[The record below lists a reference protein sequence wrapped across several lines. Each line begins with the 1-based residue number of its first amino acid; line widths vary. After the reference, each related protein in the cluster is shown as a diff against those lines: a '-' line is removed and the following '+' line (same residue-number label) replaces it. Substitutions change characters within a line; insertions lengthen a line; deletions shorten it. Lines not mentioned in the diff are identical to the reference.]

1 MIIASTHAST
11 PPVAT
16 TVQLGPGGWR
26 GRAGLALV
34 TTLAGLA
41 GFTAAYAE
49 NQATGSADIAV
60 PTVILEPGTEGVPA
74 TADGAKDAGTPVMLE
89 VGADASSAADDF
101 EIDLANIVQSAF
113 KGVTTVQEAPAI
125 VTIVTAD
132 EIRDRQFVTIQQIAD
147 TVPGWYRAGLL
158 HGNLEVPLV
167 RGQAQ
172 AVQFLHDSLSLF
184 DPNINSAATSR
195 VQPMELIKRVEMI
208 TGPGGVLWG
217 SNSLVGILNVIT
229 KDADDVEG
237 IEVGARLG
245 GGLGDR
251 RNAHAYAMYGNPNLG
266 NGRAKLFLH
275 GSVDSYQGMG
285 VELPQLLTN
294 QSSPQPNG
302 PSIYGP
308 LTMADPRRSLLVNL
322 NGKLSVGKL
331 QVRVSYPFGAKQQ
344 YATLAGTPIRST
356 IPGDAACSV
365 ENPPV
370 GCIDPLG
377 TSREFQADAFDRYAV
392 AEYRTRFA
400 KGKAG
405 LTAKAYFVEFARGFS
420 PLQILAPSPL
430 VVGGANFIVD
440 NTSYR
445 AGANIDGNVQAAKA
459 LRIQYGVEAFSEWKP
474 VDTDRALG
482 TGSQVVFTGPQ
493 PITRLP
499 LLCPRKYEPATGNVE
514 LLEGCPLVFSFEA
527 SRSVFGAYVNPQWR
541 PKKTLMLDAGA
552 RLQVAPAAL
561 GKLAYPLN
569 ATLAATAVWNFIPN
583 WYAKVNYAQ
592 GFRPPAFNN
601 AASNG
606 VAVQFASPPEL
617 AVEKSDAS
625 QFEVNARIFKGDRR
639 IRELSFRADAAYTRL
654 TNLIQIQSSQYK
666 NTGSRAL
673 ITGELLAKLY
683 VQGGHRMEL
692 SYSYL
697 QGTTSDK
704 GRLRNMP
711 EHWFNLAGV
720 WNLLD
725 GKVTATS
732 NMRIAG
738 AAEDPNRLVEYRDNG
753 YGAMGVAVRSSEA
766 QTTDLV
772 MDRLPATAELSAGL
786 TWTPMKRFAI
796 NATVYNALKGHFYQP
811 DAFYDYEPRLE
822 YLPNPYEGFRAYVSA
837 MYSY

>member
-1 MIIASTHAST
+1 MSNQAK
-11 PPVAT
+11 PLVAT
-16 TVQLGPGGWR
+16 SVHGGLGGRGTRANVAVVTALAVLGGVTPGY
-26 GRAGLALV
+26 AQNQV
-34 TTLAGLA
+34 TASG
-41 GFTAAYAE
+41 
-49 NQATGSADIAV
+49 DIEV
-60 PTVILEPGTEGVPA
+60 PTVILETG
-74 TADGAKDAGTPVMLE
+74 ADGAPAIT
-89 VGADASSAADDF
+89 DDS
-101 EIDLANIVQSAF
+101 EIDLANIVQSAA

-125 VTIVTAD
+125 VTVVTAD

-184 DPNINSAATSR
+184 DPNINSASTSR

-229 KDADDVEG
+229 KDADDVDG
-237 IEVGARLG
+237 IEVGVRAG

-251 RNAHAYAMYGNPNLG
+251 RNAHAYAMYGNPTLL
-266 NGRAKLFLH
+266 NGSAKLFLH
-275 GSVDSYQGMG
+275 GSIDSYQGMG
-285 VELPQLLTN
+285 VELPPLLTN

-302 PSIYGP
+302 PSSYGP
-308 LTMADPRRSLLVNL
+308 LSLSDPRRSLIINL
-322 NGKLSVGKL
+322 NGKLSFGKL
-331 QVRVSYPFGAKQQ
+331 QLRVSYPFGAKQQ
-344 YATLAGTPIRST
+344 YATLTGTPIRST
-356 IPGDAACSV
+356 IPGDAECSV
-365 ENPPV
+365 DNPAPT
-370 GCIDPLG
+370 CIDPLK
-377 TSREFQADAFDRYAV
+377 TSRELKADGFDRYAV

-405 LTAKAYFVEFARGFS
+405 LTGKAYFVEFARSFS
-420 PLQILAPSPL
+420 PLQILAPSAT
-430 VVGGANFIVD
+430 VRGGANFFVD
-440 NTSYR
+440 NKSYR
-445 AGANIDGNVQAAKA
+445 TGANIDGDAQVTKT

-499 LLCPRKYEPATGNVE
+499 LLCPRKYNPATGTSE
-514 LLEGCPLVFSFEA
+514 LLDGCPLVFSFEA

-541 PKKTLMLDAGA
+541 PKKTLILDAGA
-552 RLQVAPAAL
+552 RLQVAPEAL
-561 GKLAYPLN
+561 GKLSYPLN

-592 GFRPPAFNN
+592 GFRPPAFNK

-625 QFEVNARIFKGDRR
+625 QFEVNARIFKGERR

-738 AAEDPNRLVEYRDNG
+738 ASEDPNRLVEYRDNE
-753 YGAMGVAVRSSEA
+753 YGAMGVTIRGSDV

-772 MDRLPATAELSAGL
+772 MDRLPATAELSVGL
-786 TWTPMKRFAI
+786 TWTPMQRLAI

>member
-1 MIIASTHAST
+1 MINASKPS
-11 PPVAT
+11 VET
-16 TVQLGPGGWR
+16 TVNAAQGAR
-26 GRAGLALV
+26 GARAGVALV
-34 TTLAGLA
+34 TALSLIGGVAP
-41 GFTAAYAE
+41 AYAQNE
-49 NQATGSADIAV
+49 VTANADIEV
-60 PTVILEPGTEGVPA
+60 PTVILEQGADGAPA
-74 TADGAKDAGTPVMLE
+74 TADD
-89 VGADASSAADDF
+89 S
-101 EIDLANIVQSAF
+101 EIDLANIVQSAA

-125 VTIVTAD
+125 VTVVTAD

-158 HGNLEVPLV
+158 HGNLETPLV

-184 DPNINSAATSR
+184 DPNINSASTSR

-229 KDADDVEG
+229 KDADDVDG
-237 IEVGARLG
+237 IEVGARGG

-251 RNAHAYAMYGNPNLG
+251 RSAHAYAMYGNPNLLD
-266 NGRAKLFLH
+266 GRAKLFLH
-275 GSVDSYQGMG
+275 GSVDSYQGQGAEMA
-285 VELPQLLTN
+285 PLLTN

-308 LTMADPRRSLLVNL
+308 LTLSDQSRSLLFNL
-322 NGKLSVGKL
+322 NGKLSYGKL
-331 QVRVSYPFGAKQQ
+331 QLRVSYPFGAKQQ
-344 YATLAGTPIRST
+344 YATLTGTPIRST
-356 IPGDAACSV
+356 LPGDAECAV
-365 ENPPV
+365 ENPPNT
-370 GCIDPLG
+370 CIDPLK
-377 TSREFQADAFDRYAV
+377 TSRELKADGFDRYAV

-405 LTAKAYFVEFARGFS
+405 LTGKAYFVEFARSFS
-420 PLQILAPSPL
+420 PLQILAPSPS
-430 VVGGANFIVD
+430 VRGGANFFVD
-440 NTSYR
+440 NKSYR
-445 AGANIDGNVQAAKA
+445 AGSNIDGDVQVTKS
-459 LRIQYGVEAFSEWKP
+459 LRVQYGVEAFSEWKP

-482 TGSQVVFTGPQ
+482 TGTQVVFTGPQ

-499 LLCPRKYEPATGNVE
+499 LLCPRKYDPATGKAE
-514 LLEGCPLVFSFEA
+514 LLEGCPLVFAFEA

-541 PKKTLMLDAGA
+541 PKKTLILDAGA
-552 RLQVAPAAL
+552 RLQVAPEAL
-561 GKLAYPLN
+561 GKLSYPIN
-569 ATLAATAVWNFIPN
+569 ATVAATAVWNFIPN
-583 WYAKVNYAQ
+583 WYAKVNYVQ

-617 AVEKSDAS
+617 AVERSDAS
-625 QFEVNARIFKGDRR
+625 QFEVNARIFKGERR

-654 TNLIQIQSSQYK
+654 TNLIQIQSSSYK

-732 NMRIAG
+732 NMRVAG
-738 AAEDPNRLVEYRDNG
+738 ASEDPNRLVEYRDSE
-753 YGAMGVAVRSSEA
+753 YGVMGAVARGAEV

-772 MDRLPATAELSAGL
+772 MDRLPASAEISLGL
-786 TWTPMKRFAI
+786 TWTPMERLAI
-796 NATVYNALKGHFYQP
+796 NATVFNALKGHFYQP